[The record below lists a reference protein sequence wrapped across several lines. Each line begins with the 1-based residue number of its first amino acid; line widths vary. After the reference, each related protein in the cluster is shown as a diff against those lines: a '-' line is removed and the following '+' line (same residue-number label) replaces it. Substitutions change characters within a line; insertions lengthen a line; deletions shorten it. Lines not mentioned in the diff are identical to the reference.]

1 MPRDY
6 PKEPTFGIEDESGL
20 EKDPELEAAL
30 EKLKSFN

>member
-20 EKDPELEAAL
+20 EEDPELEAAL
-30 EKLKSFN
+30 TTLKLFN